1 MDENEKVMKNQ
12 EKTAQVQETNNA
24 TVIKTDVDA
33 KDGQNKCPKCGAT
46 LPEGAK
52 FCFECGERL

>member
-12 EKTAQVQETNNA
+12 EETAQVQETNNA
-24 TVIKTDVDA
+24 TVIKTDADA

-46 LPEGAK
+46 DISLN
-52 FCFECGERL
+52 

>member
-1 MDENEKVMKNQ
+1 MNENENVVENQ
-12 EKTAQVQETNNA
+12 EEISQVQENNA